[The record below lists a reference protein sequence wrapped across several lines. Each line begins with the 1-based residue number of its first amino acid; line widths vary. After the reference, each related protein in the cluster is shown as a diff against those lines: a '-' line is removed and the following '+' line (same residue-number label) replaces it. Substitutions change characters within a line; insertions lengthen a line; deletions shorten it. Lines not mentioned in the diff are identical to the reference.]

1 MSAAYDV
8 LPRPDWASTTT
19 VAVPPNVTRDP
30 VVWAQAIFDS
40 RTMPSWVKALFVVRE
55 CAVKPMRIT
64 PGDRAM
70 LAVDRVVG
78 DEALIDTDDVHL
90 RFVAAVQADARLV
103 HVTTAVTF
111 KGWRGQ
117 LYFVP
122 VRLLHDAVT
131 RAMITRAARA
141 LSSGRHDPT

>member
-1 MSAAYDV
+1 VSAALDG
-8 LPRPDWASTTT
+8 LPHPDWASTTT
-19 VAVPPNVTRDP
+19 VAVPPEVTRDP

-55 CAVKPMRIT
+55 CVVRPMRIT

-90 RFVAAVQADARLV
+90 HFVAGVRADARFV
-103 HVTTAVTF
+103 HVTTVVTF
-111 KGWRGQ
+111 KGWRGR

-131 RAMITRAARA
+131 RAMITRAART
-141 LSSGRHDPT
+141 LTSTRHGRA